1 MYRTKRNSMN
11 SDDYNN
17 DNNNNI
23 NNNNKEEEEEEEV
36 YSITIFRRRLIDR
49 LYKTPNFALET
60 NYIFEYIIFRE
71 KGN

>member
-1 MYRTKRNSMN
+1 MYRTKRNNLN
-11 SDDYNN
+11 SDDHNN
-17 DNNNNI
+17 DNNNK
-23 NNNNKEEEEEEEV
+23 NNKEEEEEEEEV

>member
-1 MYRTKRNSMN
+1 MYRTKRNNLN
-11 SDDYNN
+11 SDDHNN
-17 DNNNNI
+17 DNNNK
-23 NNNNKEEEEEEEV
+23 NNKEEEEEEEV